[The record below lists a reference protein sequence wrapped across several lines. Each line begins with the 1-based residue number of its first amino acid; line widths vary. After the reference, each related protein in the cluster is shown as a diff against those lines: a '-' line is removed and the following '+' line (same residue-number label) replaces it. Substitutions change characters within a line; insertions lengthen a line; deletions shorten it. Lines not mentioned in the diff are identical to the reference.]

1 MDKTG
6 LYTTIK
12 DGKRVLIINGKE
24 VDAVFAGNIDH
35 FGLRVDGSN
44 LKADGV
50 DIATSSVAKP
60 NLVDRTPLMFG
71 DASLGNGVCINIT
84 AEDYNRLRS
93 GESVAGYARYNER
106 CVYNI
111 VADVATAEAIS
122 FTEDGNGNV
131 EFDTGVIV
139 ERADN
144 MIYNSVTDTLED
156 NEEDKTATMTSDAC
170 PFVNVK
176 NIDPIVPVGT
186 KLVLE
191 YFVDNK
197 TMDSI
202 NRGAIGDTFTVEVKP
217 AWSSQVVKKTTYA
230 GMFSVELPA
239 LNTAGE
245 TWFSVRCIDSNGVGS
260 VEQHIDLLVRD
271 AVVPNFYHMTDE
283 DLTTYGI
290 VPDNDDVQIAYANKS
305 ALANM
310 FANVKQQGYNGITML
325 KRTYWIDYHDVF
337 GTQTYYKC
345 GAVNNGNADRYGNQ
359 PKKVTSLEGQVTE
372 QEVFNANATTWRVT
386 SAPTIGLDFTT
397 KDTGDYFYFV
407 INTSTSSSLPLP
419 DGFTLDLNGATIA
432 TTQFTDLLSGR
443 IFELHNYDTHIV
455 NGIIKS
461 SFDDGGFD
469 FATTQRRTGKGVP
482 AEGISVTAIGTGS
495 KYCSLENLDISQ
507 TLGYEL
513 TVGIDFGTQIHL
525 DLNDNGTENTRINIA
540 NGQQEASTGL
550 ISSDYITLPDNA
562 ETIGFGRRGYGN
574 YDMGTRR
581 EVFFSFYSSSKVY
594 ISSVKVKM
602 YTVVKVPANAKYLRF
617 TGYGGTKE
625 EWPYSTKRGPL
636 IFFVDAPIVKN
647 ILIKDCTWHNTRTCA
662 LTISGGI
669 GITIKNCHWYN
680 IALEFG
686 TYQVTKNLGDFEDC
700 SNYNNR
706 ITISDCLFEKGSGS
720 NYLAITYCNHFD
732 FINNTGIYI
741 GSGGIEDGFII
752 GNQMTNYDLYR
763 RTNNPTPHVIYDNNV
778 IGELSIWYQEN
789 SVNLDD
795 AVEEVVAMSNTTII
809 KRCDYKDLRLI
820 NSENGGKLVER

>member
-12 DGKRVLIINGKE
+12 DGKMVLMMNGKE

-35 FGLRVDGSN
+35 FGLRVDGDN

-50 DIATSSVAKP
+50 DIATSSVEKP
-60 NLVDRTPLMFG
+60 NLVDRNPLMFG

-84 AEDYNRLRS
+84 AEDYSRLRG

-111 VADVATAEAIS
+111 VADVSTAEAIS
-122 FTEDGNGNV
+122 FTEDGEGNV

-144 MIYNSVTDTLED
+144 MIYNSVTDTLAD
-156 NEEDKTATMTSDAC
+156 NEEDTTATMTSDAC
-170 PFVNVK
+170 PFVNVR
-176 NIDPIVPVGT
+176 NIDQIVPIGT

-202 NRGAIGDTFTVEVKP
+202 NRGAIGDTFTLVVKP
-217 AWSSQVVKKTTYA
+217 AWSNDVVKKTTYA

-271 AVVPNFYHMTDE
+271 EVVPNYYEMREE

-310 FANVKQQGYNGITML
+310 FAAVKQKGYNGITML

-345 GAVNNGNADRYGNQ
+345 TVASNVITSVEEMAEQSIATAGVTTEAKRTAPVKNETYIDTNGIHYY
-359 PKKVTSLEGQVTE
+359 VV
-372 QEVFNANATTWRVT
+372 
-386 SAPTIGLDFTT
+386 
-397 KDTGDYFYFV
+397 
-407 INTSTSSSLPLP
+407 NTSTLSSLELP

-432 TTQFTDLLSGR
+432 TTQFTDLFTGS
-443 IFELHNYDTHIV
+443 IFSLHNFDTHIV

-461 SFDDGGFD
+461 SYDGFD
-469 FATTQRRTGKGVP
+469 FDTTKMRTGHGVA
-482 AEGISVTAIGTGS
+482 AEGIAATHLGAGT
-495 KYCSLENLDISQ
+495 KYCSLEKLDISQ

-513 TVGIDFGTQIHL
+513 TCGRDFGTQIHL
-525 DLNDNGTENTRINIA
+525 DLSNNGTENTRINIA
-540 NGQQEASTGL
+540 NGQQVASTDM

-562 ETIGFGRRGYGN
+562 DTIGFGRRGYGN

-581 EVFFSFYSSSKVY
+581 EVFFSFYNSSKVY
-594 ISSVKVKM
+594 ISSVKAKM
-602 YTVVKVPANAKYLRF
+602 YTIMKVPSNAKYLRF
-617 TGYGGTKE
+617 TGYGGTKA
-625 EWPYSTKRGPL
+625 EWPYSTNRGPL
-636 IFFVDAPIVKN
+636 IFFVDAPIPMNVT
-647 ILIKDCTWHNTRTCA
+647 IKECTWHDTRTCA
-662 LTISGGI
+662 LTLSSCI
-669 GITIKNCHWYN
+669 GVNIFDSHWYN
-680 IALEFG
+680 IALETG
-686 TYQVTKNLGDFEDC
+686 THQVTKNLGDFEDG

-706 ITISDCLFEKGSGS
+706 ITIRNCIFEKGNGGS
-720 NYLAITYCNHFD
+720 DYLSIVYCNHFELVD
-732 FINNTGIYI
+732 SSQIYI
-741 GSGGIEDGFII
+741 ASGGIEDGFIE
-752 GNQMTNYDLYR
+752 GNKMSGFLLIR
-763 RTNNPTPHVIYDNNV
+763 RNNNPNPHVIYDNNV
-778 IGELSIWYQEN
+778 IGELETRYNFDSTIHLE
-789 SVNLDD
+789 DE
-795 AVEEVVAMSNTTII
+795 VEEVIAMSNTTIV